1 MLQCK
6 AFVKLSSCC
15 LINVLSTRIKKNAII
30 ISCLTF
36 QSEAITVNTVWDNV
50 IIKSKFVGRI

>member
-6 AFVKLSSCC
+6 ALKLKLKLKLKLSSCC
-15 LINVLSTRIKKNAII
+15 LINVLSTRKKKNAII

-50 IIKSKFVGRI
+50 IM